1 MRISRHISEAFGIG
15 LRYHKPSSAETTV
28 SSFLLLN
35 ILDVGRAFGHTPL
48 RTTPEEVC
56 DWLLTE
62 YALKRGGGFNYDPA
76 IKTLFALF
84 QGRIALEQAKA
95 ICATSGNPKGRAHNV
110 DAIGCAGPYA
120 EANRSTCYP
129 IGYTAVAVGRALG
142 KTVYIGMKAP
152 MVRVANYSA
161 FVVLPGFRKGHKP
174 VGPQVDLACS
184 IALAALARD
193 DFSEADFEYLDA
205 GNSYDGKRALTVHL
219 GREHHVYGAD
229 DVDAIL
235 DVYVRGV
242 ALALETGVSV
252 MEANLRGYRVIDPDQ
267 PSMFG

>member
-1 MRISRHISEAFGIG
+1 M
-15 LRYHKPSSAETTV
+15 

-35 ILDVGRAFGHTPL
+35 VLDVGRAFGHTPL
-48 RTTPEEVC
+48 RTTPDEVC

-76 IKTLFALF
+76 IKTLFELF
-84 QGRIALEQAKA
+84 QGRLALEQAKA

-110 DAIGCAGPYA
+110 EAIGCVGSYA

-142 KTVYIGMKAP
+142 KTVYIGIKAP
-152 MVRVANYSA
+152 MVRVADGSA

-205 GNSYDGKRALTVHL
+205 GNSCDGKRTLRVHV

-242 ALALETGVSV
+242 ALALETGASV
-252 MEANLRGYRVIDPDQ
+252 MEANLRGYRVIDPNQ
-267 PSMFG
+267 PSIFGQG